1 MTSPDP
7 YLVGADYG
15 GGLFGR
21 SEELIEPSRPGASAD
36 DLLEGL
42 TEPQQRAVLHRGG
55 PLLIVAGAGSGK
67 TRVLTRR
74 IAHLLA
80 TGDARPFE
88 VLAITFTNKAAGE
101 MRERVAELV
110 GPTAKR
116 MWVATFHS
124 ACLRLLRASAPRLG
138 FDPNFTVY
146 DATDSRRLV
155 ELVMADLNIDTKKLP
170 ARSVASV
177 ISQAKAELLTP
188 DAYANDVL
196 GSMDPYR
203 RKVAEVYASYQRR
216 LKDANAMDFDD
227 LLMKTVE
234 LLRDCPD
241 VLAGYQERF
250 RHLLVDEFQDTN
262 PAQNEIVKMLGAGH
276 RNVCAVGDSDQS
288 IYRFRAA
295 DIRNILDF
303 EQTFPDATTILLEQ
317 NFRST
322 QNILDAANAV
332 IAHNTGRPKKRLFTT
347 DGEGP
352 KIIRYRAED
361 EYDEASWLASEILRL
376 TASGGLTFGDVAV
389 FYRTNGQSM
398 AIEQAFKRA
407 HIRFRVI
414 GGTGFYERREIRD
427 TLAFVRAAAN
437 PADEVSVRRIINVPG
452 RGIGATSI
460 AKIGVY
466 AAATH
471 AHHLDAALDV
481 ASAGGLGGSLLEEA
495 LAEDVGTSRSL
506 GEVLGRA
513 SAIGLKGKA
522 LKGAQSF
529 KATMDELTAR
539 AADARLP
546 AAGAD
551 SEDSTDAPSLSTAAF
566 LEEVL
571 EATGYMAMLKEEA
584 RAALAISSTEGAKAD
599 ERIKNVNQL
608 VESAKQ
614 YESLDQFLESVALVA
629 ASDELRPGESFVS
642 LMTLHIA
649 KGLEFPAAFLVG
661 MEEGIFPHSRALSEP
676 EELEEER
683 RLAYVGI
690 TRARKHLALTHAWSR
705 NQWGQTKENIP
716 SRFLSEIPAELVED
730 VGQSARPRRR
740 EQAAW
745 SGSSSS
751 EPWELPRR
759 RVDDD
764 PDGGRV
770 FGGGSAPR
778 EAPTSTGGHLLGL
791 VAGDD
796 VIHDRWGAGH
806 VLSVAGDG
814 DRMTAVVRFP
824 GTGNKTLMLSMAPL
838 RRP

>member
-88 VLAITFTNKAAGE
+88 ILAITFTNKAAGE

-361 EYDEASWLASEILRL
+361 EYDEASWLASEIHRL
-376 TASGGLTFGDVAV
+376 KAAEGITFGDVAV
-389 FYRTNGQSM
+389 FYRTNGQSK
-398 AIEQAFKRA
+398 AIEEALVRA
-407 HIRFRVI
+407 SINYKVI
-414 GGTGFYERREIRD
+414 GGTRFYDHREIRD
-427 TLAFVRAAAN
+427 ALAFVRFAAN
-437 PADEVSVRRIINVPG
+437 PTDEVSARRIINVPT
-452 RGIGATSI
+452 RGIGATSV

-466 AAATH
+466 AAATQ
-471 AHHLDAALDV
+471 AAHLDAAIEV
-481 ASAGGLGGSLLEEA
+481 AQTGGLGGDKLRDA
-495 LAEDVGTSRSL
+495 LAQDVGRSL
-506 GEVLGRA
+506 AFGQVLNRA
-513 SAIGLKGKA
+513 EAIGLKGKA
-522 LKGAQSF
+522 LKGALALDEVMTQLR
-529 KATMDELTAR
+529 ATITA
-539 AADARLP
+539 L
-546 AAGAD
+546 G
-551 SEDSTDAPSLSTAAF
+551 PSQFVES
-566 LEEVL
+566 VL
-571 EATGYMAMLKEEA
+571 EVTGYRELLVEEA
-584 RAALAISSTEGAKAD
+584 RAARAVSSREGDKAD
-599 ERIKNVNQL
+599 ER
-608 VESAKQ
+608 VENLDTLANGAGE
-614 YESLDQFLESVALVA
+614 YETLEEFLSSVALVA
-629 ASDELRPGESFVS
+629 DSDQLSLGQPYVS

-649 KGLEFPAAFLVG
+649 KGLEFPVAFLVG
-661 MEEGIFPHSRALSEP
+661 MEEGIFPHNRALSEP

-690 TRARKHLALTHAWSR
+690 TRARRHLALTHAWVRS
-705 NQWGQTKENIP
+705 QWGQTKENIP

-740 EQAAW
+740 EQEAW

-759 RVDDD
+759 RIDDD